1 MTSQPNDTDLVQMLQ
16 HESQRKKAFEWIVRL
31 NKEQIYFHIRR
42 MVLDHDDANDVTQNT
57 FIKAWKGLS
66 NFRAES
72 KISTWLYRIATNE
85 SITFL
90 EKRKRISGVAFDE
103 VEHKLAS
110 TLESDHY
117 FDGDHIERTLQTAIA
132 TLPEKQKAVFLLR
145 YYDEM
150 PYQEISEIT
159 GTSVGGL
166 KASYHHAVQKIEQFI
181 SKID

>member
-1 MTSQPNDTDLVQMLQ
+1 MLKQ
-16 HESQRKKAFEWIVRL
+16 EAEMKKAFEWIVRL
-31 NKEQIYFHIRR
+31 NKELVYFHVRR
-42 MVLDHDDANDVTQNT
+42 MVVCHDDANDVTQNT
-57 FIKAWKGLS
+57 LIKAWKGLV

-85 SITFL
+85 AITFL
-90 EKRKRISGVAFDE
+90 ENRKRLHGVSFDE

-110 TLESDHY
+110 ALQSDPY
-117 FDGDHIERTLQTAIA
+117 FDGDYIQQALQTAIA

-145 YYDEM
+145 YYDEL

-166 KASYHHAVQKIEQFI
+166 KASYHHAVKKIEAFI